1 MVKNLPVSAGHTRD
15 MGLPLGQE
23 DLLEKEMATHSSI
36 SCLEN
41 GCKKLDTIE
50 NAHATDN
57 YVF

>member
-1 MVKNLPVSAGHTRD
+1 

-23 DLLEKEMATHSSI
+23 DPLEKEMATHSSI